1 MSSHSSSR
9 QLPASHGS
17 RCTPGL
23 YARTIF
29 PSNWASLKNLHST
42 VLTMMCGD
50 HARLLDTGARSRGT
64 GMASATHDEGGND
77 VAVANS
83 GSRFFGEIDEA
94 MAFSVGIDAA
104 GAAGVR
110 SAAVLAALLLIPR
123 RCCQQPSTTCSEL
136 INSKRSVAAP
146 RCWKCL

>member
-1 MSSHSSSR
+1 
-9 QLPASHGS
+9 
-17 RCTPGL
+17 
-23 YARTIF
+23 
-29 PSNWASLKNLHST
+29 
-42 VLTMMCGD
+42 MMCGD

-104 GAAGVR
+104 APPVC
-110 SAAVLAALLLIPR
+110 AALLFWL
-123 RCCQQPSTTCSEL
+123 RCF
-136 INSKRSVAAP
+136 
-146 RCWKCL
+146 